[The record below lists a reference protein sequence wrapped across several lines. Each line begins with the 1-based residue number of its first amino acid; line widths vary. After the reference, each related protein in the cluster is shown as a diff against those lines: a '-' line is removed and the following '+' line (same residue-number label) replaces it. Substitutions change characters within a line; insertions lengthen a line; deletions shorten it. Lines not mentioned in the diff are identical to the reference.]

1 MFPLA
6 APPAVLKEPPS
17 RTLPSGA
24 QAAVSTWPLTFG
36 SQAVTRYGATEE
48 KANALL
54 RPIAAVVPPFFTALN
69 RPTAYIVVP
78 HWTIWRTCSMVPSVP
93 EVASEGT
100 AAGVELTAAPAL
112 PGARATVQPSSTAAP
127 VVPIRRM
134 RMPDSVVVAPFPRS
148 PPCCAANGQ
157 VATADCPVPP
167 LSSRAPPERW
177 AAAGGSVGVGRA
189 GRWSRRA
196 W

>member
-1 MFPLA
+1 MFRLA

-78 HWTIWRTCSMVPSVP
+78 HWTIWRTCSTDPSVP
-93 EVASEGT
+93 GVASCGVAAGEDET
-100 AAGVELTAAPAL
+100 AAAAV
-112 PGARATVQPSSTAAP
+112 PGAMAIAHRSSAAVTA
-127 VVPIRRM
+127 VPIRRPM
-134 RMPDSVVVAPFPRS
+134 S
-148 PPCCAANGQ
+148 
-157 VATADCPVPP
+157 
-167 LSSRAPPERW
+167 
-177 AAAGGSVGVGRA
+177 
-189 GRWSRRA
+189 
-196 W
+196 